1 MSITIKD
8 VAKLAGV
15 PKVVVENAKKILE
28 SLESQVPVKMTEKV
42 IENTEEENELQL
54 SFSSGVKEDL
64 IQKLKVIDVNTLTP
78 IEAMT
83 VLFELQKEAQSL

>member
-1 MSITIKD
+1 M
-8 VAKLAGV
+8 
-15 PKVVVENAKKILE
+15 VENAKKILA